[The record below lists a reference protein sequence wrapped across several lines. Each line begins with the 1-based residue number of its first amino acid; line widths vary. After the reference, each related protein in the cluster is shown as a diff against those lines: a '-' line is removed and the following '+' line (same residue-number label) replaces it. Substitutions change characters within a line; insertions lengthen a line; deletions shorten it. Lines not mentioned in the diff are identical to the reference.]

1 MSSRLIYSRLRCGGF
16 LDMQALRSV
25 ARAEEAASKAM
36 FTLHSKRSAVRHGKR
51 CLREGVC
58 SGQCLPV
65 SLETHWRVAAMGAL
79 SGLVCIAGTAAC
91 SGNGSSTSL
100 LDGSVG
106 DVGPAPPTGDGGFEA
121 GIDATLDAPAA
132 DGGGGG
138 DAPTETSVPGSDLGS
153 MEAFCAAFAKA
164 TCDRQAYCAGAADGA
179 CVPNVLAQCHSFVR
193 AQTIQAIDAGLVA
206 FDPVRAASC
215 FAAAS
220 FDEFC
225 FTNDLFRLVDCQGI
239 FAGTVAMGGA
249 CVRIYMFGDLDEC
262 ATGVCS
268 VGEQNGAC
276 GGGTCGPYLDAGA
289 TCVDDAG
296 ALIPPGCAR
305 DAQCFH
311 GACAPVGQLGDPC
324 VNPGELCRALWPQ
337 LACAPTPDGG
347 LACDY
352 ARDAG
357 GPCAAGGVD
366 VDEVCRS
373 EICVSG
379 QCSGATADGGIACLS
394 PDPPCP
400 TGTACQGNGKTDPP
414 SCQPP
419 IPAGTACSA
428 GSVCAAGTICDPDA
442 GVCTPLPAAGAP
454 CSGSCVSGFVCSLLA
469 DAGTCRAVV
478 GDGGTCQGAGD
489 DVCAPGLTCRSQ
501 SSTCAPLAGFGAAC
515 GADTD
520 CDRGLYCN
528 ATTTACLT
536 WKRNG
541 EACARDGECV
551 FGTGCTMGHCASG
564 CAVP

>member
-1 MSSRLIYSRLRCGGF
+1 M
-16 LDMQALRSV
+16 A
-25 ARAEEAASKAM
+25 
-36 FTLHSKRSAVRHGKR
+36 TL
-51 CLREGVC
+51 
-58 SGQCLPV
+58 
-65 SLETHWRVAAMGAL
+65 
-79 SGLVCIAGTAAC
+79 AAC
-91 SGNGSSTSL
+91 SSNGPSA
-100 LDGSVG
+100 
-106 DVGPAPPTGDGGFEA
+106 GPAPLPDGGLGGDAAPAPPSGEA
-121 GIDATLDAPAA
+121 GADATLDARGA
-132 DGGGGG
+132 DESDSG
-138 DAPTETSVPGSDLGS
+138 DAPSEASTPASDLGS

-179 CVPNVLAQCHSFVR
+179 CVPNVLAQCHSFLR
-193 AQTIQAIDAGLVA
+193 AQTVEAIDAGLVA
-206 FDPVRAASC
+206 FDPVKAASC
-215 FAAAS
+215 FATAS

-225 FTNDLFRLVDCQGI
+225 FTNDLLRLVDCQGI

-262 ATGVCS
+262 GTGVCS
-268 VGEQNGAC
+268 VGEQSGIC
-276 GGGTCGPYLDAGA
+276 GGGTCGPFLDAGA

-305 DAQCFH
+305 GAQCFH
-311 GACAPVGQLGDPC
+311 GTCAPVGNLGDSC
-324 VNPGELCRALWPQ
+324 VNPGELCRPLWPQ

-357 GPCAAGGVD
+357 APCAASGVD

-373 EICVSG
+373 QICVSG
-379 QCSGATADGGIACLS
+379 QCTGATADGGIACLS

-414 SCQPP
+414 SCQVP
-419 IPAGTACSA
+419 IPVGNACPA

-442 GVCTPLPAAGAP
+442 GICTALPGAGVP
-454 CSGSCVSGFVCSLLA
+454 CAGSCASGLVCSQFA
-469 DAGTCRAVV
+469 DAGACRAVV
-478 GDGGTCQGAGD
+478 GDGGACLGAGD

-501 SSTCAPLAGFGAAC
+501 STSCAPLAGFGEAC

-520 CDRGLYCN
+520 CDRGLYCD
-528 ATTTACLT
+528 ATTSACRT

-541 EACARDGECV
+541 ELCARDGECI
-551 FGTGCTMGHCASG
+551 FGSGCTMSRCASA